1 MSDLPRYSEEELN
14 SLRVL
19 EAQSKIL
26 SEAYGSMSQAITNL
40 MMQHEIY
47 HGESNTKKIKTSY
60 HSYQAALHN
69 YEAMKALIEEI
80 KDAFHSTGLTDWLP

>member
-1 MSDLPRYSEEELN
+1 M
-14 SLRVL
+14 RVL

-40 MMQHEIY
+40 MMQHNNY
-47 HGESNTKKIKTSY
+47 HGESRTKNLKSNY

-69 YEAMKALIEEI
+69 YEGIKALIEEI
-80 KDAFHSTGLTDWLP
+80 KDDFHSTGLTDWLP